1 MHRKFFHEVDDK
13 SGRSGK
19 CALKQGVEEA
29 SLGHGAGCSQMGTDE
44 GLSPKICPIFGIV
57 HGRALLKRGRYGWR
71 DPNGHFGKD

>member
-1 MHRKFFHEVDDK
+1 MHRKFFHEVDDE

-19 CALKQGVEEA
+19 CAPKQGVEEA

-57 HGRALLKRGRYGWR
+57 HGRAPLKTRSLWMR